1 MVHLYLAG
9 DFGILILV
17 GTVIGAVWVRYML
30 RSGMDEAQQ
39 SGGEVPEITAAP
51 AATRT
56 LR

>member
-1 MVHLYLAG
+1 MHLYLAG

-39 SGGEVPEITAAP
+39 IGGEVPEVTAAP